1 MAENEDKIVLTL
13 GDEQAFVEEAAE
25 EVKAVEEER
34 DLASVNASD
43 VVGYAK
49 LDDSS
54 LSAEEK
60 KMVEDFSK
68 QIDITET
75 NSILQYGATAQNKVA
90 DFSDTALKNVKT
102 KDIDDVG
109 DTLLKLVS
117 QLRNFDVDG
126 KEDNFF
132 AKLFKKTSNNI
143 NDVKAKYD
151 SANANVDKIVK
162 ILENHQITLMKDI
175 NLLDQLYE
183 KNLKNFKELT
193 MYILAGYK
201 RLAEIKANELP
212 AALKK
217 AEESGLPEDAQAAN
231 DLSEA
236 INRFE
241 KKLHDLELTRMVSI
255 QMAPQIRLVQNN
267 DTLMT
272 EKIQST
278 LVNTIPLWKS
288 QMLIAL
294 GIAHSKEAVKAQ
306 NEVSEMTNQ
315 MLKQN
320 AENLKMAT
328 VETAK
333 EAERG
338 IVDIETL
345 TQTNKKL
352 IETLEEVKRI
362 QIEGREKRAAAQ
374 LELRRIE
381 AELQKELTDVV
392 ANKEFNGSKTA

>member
-13 GDEQAFVEEAAE
+13 GEELTAPQENLEETKAE
-25 EVKAVEEER
+25 EEK

-49 LDDSS
+49 LDDSA
-54 LSAEEK
+54 LSEEEK

-126 KEDNFF
+126 KDENFF

-162 ILENHQITLMKDI
+162 VLENHQITLMKDI

-201 RLAEIKANELP
+201 RLADIKANELP

-345 TQTNKKL
+345 TETNKKL

-374 LELRRIE
+374 VELRRIE

-392 ANKEFNGSKTA
+392 ANKEFNKTA

>member
-13 GDEQAFVEEAAE
+13 GEE
-25 EVKAVEEER
+25 KVEEEVVTEENKETVHEH
-34 DLASVNASD
+34 ANVPVSD

-49 LDDSS
+49 LYDSS
-54 LSAEEK
+54 LTEDEK
-60 KMVEDFSK
+60 KMVDDFAK
-68 QIDITET
+68 QIDIMET
-75 NSILQYGATAQNKVA
+75 NTVLQYGATAQSKVA
-90 DFSDTALKNVKT
+90 DFSDTALKNVRT
-102 KDIDDVG
+102 KDIDTVG
-109 DTLLKLVS
+109 DTLLDLVS
-117 QLRNFDVDG
+117 QLRNFEVDD
-126 KEDNFF
+126 KNDNFF
-132 AKLFKKTSNNI
+132 TKIFKKSSNSI

-151 SANANVDKIVK
+151 SANSNVDKIVK

-175 NLLDQLYE
+175 SLLDQLYE
-183 KNLKNFKELT
+183 KNLLNFKELT

-201 RLAEIKANELP
+201 RLDEIKKNDLP

-217 AEESGLPEDAQAAN
+217 AEETGLPEDAQAAN

-306 NEVSEMTNQ
+306 NEVSEMTNK
-315 MLKQN
+315 MLKEN
-320 AENLKMAT
+320 AEALKMAT
-328 VETAK
+328 IETAK
-333 EAERG
+333 ESERG

-345 TQTNKKL
+345 TETNKKL

-362 QIEGREKRAAAQ
+362 QTEGREKRLAAQ
-374 LELRRIE
+374 NELRRIE
-381 AELQKELTDVV
+381 TQLQHELTDVIQ
-392 ANKEFNGSKTA
+392 KES

>member
-1 MAENEDKIVLTL
+1 MAEEDKIVLTL
-13 GDEQAFVEEAAE
+13 GDEVVEEIEETAE
-25 EVKAVEEER
+25 NVEK

-43 VVGYAK
+43 IVGYAK

-54 LSAEEK
+54 LTDEEK
-60 KMVEDFSK
+60 KMVSDFAK
-68 QIDITET
+68 QIDIMET

-102 KDIDDVG
+102 KDMDDVG

-117 QLRNFDVDG
+117 ELRNFDVDEKNDG
-126 KEDNFF
+126 FF
-132 AKLFKKTSNNI
+132 DKLFKKSSNSI
-143 NDVKAKYD
+143 NDLKAKYD
-151 SANANVDKIVK
+151 SANTNVDKIVK

-175 NLLDQLYE
+175 ALLDQLYE

-193 MYILAGYK
+193 MYILAGYE
-201 RLAEIKANELP
+201 RLDEIKKNELP

-333 EAERG
+333 ESERG

-345 TQTNKKL
+345 TYTNKQL
-352 IETLEEVKRI
+352 IDTLEEVKKI

-374 LELRRIE
+374 QELRRIE
-381 AELQKELTDVV
+381 AELQKELTNVIQ
-392 ANKEFNGSKTA
+392 NQ